1 MGRRLRGAADGHRL
15 LARLDGGADG
25 DRAVVGA
32 AGVLR
37 ELGRRADG
45 PALPQRGDEGG
56 VEPHPLAGQ
65 QVVVDRLAEQRVP
78 EGVGAAARGH
88 QDVGVDGGAQRG
100 LELGGVEVGDGGQ
113 QAVADLTA
121 RDRDQPHDASG
132 RLVEAVEVDE
142 QHVGELAGDLAG
154 PRGADE
160 LLDEEGVALGAVD
173 DGDVFGLGERGRV
186 ERADEA
192 AYVVVG
198 ERLDREPLDPAQAHP
213 LRDLATERVAAV
225 EVVGAVGHDERDA
238 RHRTG
243 EEEAE
248 HVAGG
253 LVGPVGVLDHDED
266 RRALGDGGEEVAE
279 RVVDVAAVEG
289 LVARRGLAAADPAAG
304 LEAGEGGVHLEHAG
318 GDVGEVGHEATED
331 LGEGEVGQG
340 AVGEVEAVAGD
351 DLPVGLE
358 GRVAQGHQEAGLA
371 HAGVAADEHGPGGGG
386 AGITGAGPR
395 GVSGRANAEL
405 GGQLLQLGIASDEIG
420 GPQGR
425 HGRHCVVSVRHLRV
439 DRGAGH
445 FRVSLVRTRVRR
457 WGP

>member
-1 MGRRLRGAADGHRL
+1 MKNGLPS
-15 LARLDGGADG
+15 ARSTMETYSAS
-25 DRAVVGA
+25 
-32 AGVLR
+32 
-37 ELGRRADG
+37 ES
-45 PALPQRGDEGG
+45 
-56 VEPHPLAGQ
+56 
-65 QVVVDRLAEQRVP
+65 
-78 EGVGAAARGH
+78 
-88 QDVGVDGGAQRG
+88 VDGWS
-100 LELGGVEVGDGGQ
+100 
-113 QAVADLTA
+113 A
-121 RDRDQPHDASG
+121 RTRRRTSSSC
-132 RLVEAVEVDE
+132 
-142 QHVGELAGDLAG
+142 
-154 PRGADE
+154 
-160 LLDEEGVALGAVD
+160 
-173 DGDVFGLGERGRV
+173 
-186 ERADEA
+186 
-192 AYVVVG
+192 

-331 LGEGEVGQG
+331 LGEGEVGQR

-371 HAGVAADEHGPGGGG
+371 HAGVAADEHGPGGSG
-386 AGITGAGPR
+386 AGIIGAR

-405 GGQLLQLGIASDEIG
+405 GGELLQLGIASDEIG

-425 HGRHCVVSVRHLRV
+425 HGRHCVVPLRHSRV

-445 FRVSLVRTRVRR
+445 FWVSSVRTRVQRR
-457 WGP
+457 CP